1 MIVNLFELIFLF
13 PNTLLVIVLQQRES
27 NHCKIILTANY
38 FKERHIYMYL
48 LTEQEGQ
55 VGKYLAQ
62 GADIQLECSKVG
74 VMTESPIFS
83 HPFQQNSVKTELVYI
98 I

>member
-1 MIVNLFELIFLF
+1 
-13 PNTLLVIVLQQRES
+13 
-27 NHCKIILTANY
+27 
-38 FKERHIYMYL
+38 MYL

-74 VMTESPIFS
+74 VMTESPIFP
-83 HPFQQNSVKTELVYI
+83 HPFQQNSVKTELIYI
-98 I
+98 T

>member
-74 VMTESPIFS
+74 VMTESPIFP
-83 HPFQQNSVKTELVYI
+83 HPFQQNSVKTELIYI
-98 I
+98 T